1 MNEYF
6 LRMSIEELEFIL
18 MNELKSDKDNQ
29 GAL

>member
-29 GAL
+29 GA